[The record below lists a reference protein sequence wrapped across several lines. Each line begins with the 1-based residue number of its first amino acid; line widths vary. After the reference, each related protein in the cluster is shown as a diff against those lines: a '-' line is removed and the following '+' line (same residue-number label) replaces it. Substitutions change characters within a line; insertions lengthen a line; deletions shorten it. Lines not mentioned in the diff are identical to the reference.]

1 METHNHKPGD
11 DKKVINLPEHN
22 AKADAAGTNPDRYEY
37 FSSGM
42 NDNSQSGID
51 DNERMIS
58 PDRGES

>member
-1 METHNHKPGD
+1 METSNLKQQD

-42 NDNSQSGID
+42 NDSSLSGID